1 MKTHINSSLERMM
14 RNNGKAEPAKFRIF
28 LGSRLVFWTDDE
40 PTALKKAQQAIDAGL
55 EIRMVK
61 EVAA

>member
-1 MKTHINSSLERMM
+1 MKTYINSSIERMM
-14 RNNGKAEPAKFRIF
+14 RNNGKAELAKFRIF

-40 PTALKKAQQAIDAGL
+40 LTALKKAQQAIDAGL
-55 EIRMVK
+55 EIHMVK